1 MAEAAEA
8 LDRPGVAT
16 GLVWTPAG
24 GDIVFIEASK
34 MPGGKTL
41 TITGQLGDVM
51 KESAQAALT
60 WVRSRAAAL
69 GIDPYFFDTHDIHLH
84 VPAGAV
90 PKDGPSAG
98 LTLAVALTSLLADIP
113 VCPDVAMTGELTLRG
128 RLLPVGGVKEK
139 VLAARRAGLRRVI
152 LPARNARDLDDLGA
166 DVRESM
172 AFVLVENMDAAVA
185 AALARPVQPLALPRR
200 PAARPAGPRR
210 AALELQARR
219 PAGRSLQPGGP
230 RPRPHPLALLG
241 AFSRSIADNIRLGR
255 PRRMTRPARAQ
266 SGLRASSHR
275 KVAGAPSSS
284 RVASCAA
291 TISRPPS

>member
-1 MAEAAEA
+1 
-8 LDRPGVAT
+8 VAT

-98 LTLAVALTSLLADIP
+98 VTLAVALTSLLVDIP

-152 LPARNARDLDDLGA
+152 LPARNARDLEELNA

-172 AFVLVENMDAAVA
+172 DFLLVENMDDALAV
-185 AALARPVQPLALPRR
+185 ALARPLRPLATAPRRQATRRGPAAVPMLRKLLPRS
-200 PAARPAGPRR
+200 
-210 AALELQARR
+210 E
-219 PAGRSLQPGGP
+219 
-230 RPRPHPLALLG
+230 
-241 AFSRSIADNIRLGR
+241 
-255 PRRMTRPARAQ
+255 
-266 SGLRASSHR
+266 
-275 KVAGAPSSS
+275 APSSQVARS
-284 RVASCAA
+284 RVR
-291 TISRPPS
+291 TRSRF